1 MTNLFMKTLTQLSF
15 GVIGLVLLFSA
26 CREKPHEFEQER
38 IIPNDTLPNVLGE
51 NRSDLIEM
59 RLRGR
64 AMLKNTVLQLP
75 ETPEEWKD
83 HKDRLREN
91 IIKKSGVQVDHHLD
105 LDLRVTKTIK
115 QKGYTIQNLYFQTR
129 PGMYAT
135 ANLFIPDGDGPFPG
149 VVNMHGHW
157 SEGKLAEN
165 VQARGHTL
173 ALNGYVCL
181 SIDAFGS
188 GERSTVHGEYEYH
201 GSNLGASLMNIG
213 ETLLGMQVSD
223 NMRAVDLLLSLPYV
237 DKENI
242 GATGASGG
250 GNQTMWF
257 GALDERVKA
266 AMPIVSVGTFES
278 AVMRSNC
285 VCELLPDGLT
295 FTETS
300 GVLALYAPRALKMCN
315 HHRDSNPTFY
325 PVEMQRSYS
334 DAKRIFEMLGAE
346 ENFKYELFDL
356 THGYWPEDRE
366 AMLGWFDLHLKN
378 QGDGSSKKEIPF
390 EILPPEELMV
400 FEHGQRDP
408 LVTTIEDYCRQR
420 GGELRKSFLDKS
432 GFDKTRIRTDLREI
446 LKVNEITKVLDFHD
460 FGKKNG
466 WDRIALETQTGHLI
480 PILHLPSASP
490 ARGYVLIA
498 HTQGKQAISPDV
510 WKAAAEEEGKGIVIV
525 DLSGTGEVTSATDQ
539 AVKITPFHTLARA
552 HFWMGETLM
561 GEWAKEIGTVSDFI
575 RENYDVDN
583 ISFDGS
589 GEVGLAGLFLNA
601 MGDKK
606 FEEVT
611 LREIP
616 ISYQFD
622 NREHVDSFSLGIH
635 LPGLLEWGDISLAA
649 ALSEGKVN
657 IVKPLSM
664 SGLEID
670 PSSLQAF
677 KDEFAHVK
685 KRLNNGGE
693 IFFYE

>member
-1 MTNLFMKTLTQLSF
+1 MKTLRQLSF
-15 GVIGLVLLFSA
+15 GVIGLVLLLSA
-26 CREKPHEFEQER
+26 CREKAPESEQER
-38 IIPNDTLPNVLGE
+38 IIPNDSLPNVLGE

-64 AMLKNTVLQLP
+64 AILKNTVLQLP

-83 HKDRLREN
+83 YKDRLREN
-91 IIKKSGVQVDHHLD
+91 IIKKSGVQVDHDLD
-105 LDLRVTKTIK
+105 LDVRVTNTIK

-135 ANLFIPDGDGPFPG
+135 ANLFIPDGEGPFPA

-188 GERSTVHGEYEYH
+188 GERSTIHGEYEYH

-285 VCELLPDGLT
+285 VCELLPDGLS

-325 PVEMQRSYS
+325 PVEMQRSYEN
-334 DAKRIFEMLGAE
+334 AKPIFEMLGAE
-346 ENFKYELFDL
+346 ENIKYELFDL
-356 THGYWPEDRE
+356 TNGYWPEDRE
-366 AMLGWFDLHLKN
+366 AMLGWFDLNLKN
-378 QGDGSSKKEIPF
+378 KGDG
-390 EILPPEELMV
+390 
-400 FEHGQRDP
+400 
-408 LVTTIEDYCRQR
+408 
-420 GGELRKSFLDKS
+420 
-432 GFDKTRIRTDLREI
+432 
-446 LKVNEITKVLDFHD
+446 
-460 FGKKNG
+460 
-466 WDRIALETQTGHLI
+466 
-480 PILHLPSASP
+480 
-490 ARGYVLIA
+490 
-498 HTQGKQAISPDV
+498 
-510 WKAAAEEEGKGIVIV
+510 
-525 DLSGTGEVTSATDQ
+525 
-539 AVKITPFHTLARA
+539 
-552 HFWMGETLM
+552 
-561 GEWAKEIGTVSDFI
+561 
-575 RENYDVDN
+575 
-583 ISFDGS
+583 
-589 GEVGLAGLFLNA
+589 
-601 MGDKK
+601 
-606 FEEVT
+606 
-611 LREIP
+611 
-616 ISYQFD
+616 
-622 NREHVDSFSLGIH
+622 
-635 LPGLLEWGDISLAA
+635 
-649 ALSEGKVN
+649 
-657 IVKPLSM
+657 
-664 SGLEID
+664 
-670 PSSLQAF
+670 
-677 KDEFAHVK
+677 
-685 KRLNNGGE
+685 
-693 IFFYE
+693 